1 MDASTGIPL
10 GRYLL
15 GEKLAS
21 GGMGEV
27 FVAVQR
33 GLEGFEKPLAIKLLL
48 PHLAEE
54 SHVVKM
60 FLDEARLC
68 ARMSHPN
75 IVQILDLGLE
85 DERYFL
91 AMELVWGVSLVR
103 LVRVLAAQQRTLSA
117 PLILHVARALLDALH
132 YAHTL
137 TGADGKPLGL
147 IHRDVTP
154 HNILVSINGE
164 VKLTDFGIAKVQ
176 AAVGQTRPGVVR
188 GKMDYLAP
196 EQLRFERLDSR
207 VDQFAAGLTLFFLAT
222 GRSPF
227 VRGTTQESLQ
237 AIQHDPLPMLDTLRP
252 DLPRELVS
260 AITRATE
267 KDPHRRFAS
276 ARAFRDAL
284 PPPSAEERAE
294 LLGAL
299 VREVCPSVV
308 GTLDRASRTFAAL
321 NANPS
326 RAGGTGRQG
335 TQSLSRQTLDAHVLT
350 APSQPG
356 EAHPGTPSLSAEP
369 HPGTLPPPG
378 EPRSGTVPETVLPV
392 GTVAA
397 PQMAELEQPRGDA
410 APYVPRPLEQKGDG
424 TVPMDAPP
432 SRRTRRWI
440 AMAITVGVLTVVGL
454 GVGWILLFGSAEGS
468 RPVGPDSSQGTQPL
482 QDGSGSTGSGAGLG
496 EPDGGKDGGGQ
507 AVLSDAG
514 AVSSEPSDAGASP
527 SEPMDAGVV
536 NSTLDAGDAGGK
548 PPLSVDE
555 EVSAQPRRRGLLTVD
570 ANPWGQVFI
579 GGKQVGMTPMARY
592 SVPVGDLDV
601 EMRNPETGKSARVR
615 VKVQAGKEH
624 RVKVDLR

>member
-10 GRYLL
+10 GRYML

-48 PHLAEE
+48 PHLVEE

-75 IVQILDLGLE
+75 IVQILDLGRE
-85 DERYFL
+85 EERYFL
-91 AMELVWGVSLVR
+91 AMELVRGVSLIK
-103 LVRVLAAQQRTLSA
+103 LVRVLVAQQRTLSA

-137 TGADGKPLGL
+137 TGPDGKPLGL

-227 VRGTTQESLQ
+227 ARSNTQESLK
-237 AIQHDPLPMLDTLRP
+237 AIQHDPLPMLETLRP
-252 DLPRELVS
+252 DLPRGLVE
-260 AITRATE
+260 AIKRATE
-267 KDPHRRFAS
+267 KDPSRRFAS
-276 ARAFRDAL
+276 MLAFREAL
-284 PPPSAEERAE
+284 PPPSAAERPE

-299 VREVCPSVV
+299 VREVCPTVV
-308 GTLDRASRTFAAL
+308 GTLDRASRTLAAL
-321 NANPS
+321 NAAS
-326 RAGGTGRQG
+326 GGIVASPR
-335 TQSLSRQTLDAHVLT
+335 
-350 APSQPG
+350 
-356 EAHPGTPSLSAEP
+356 PGTLSMSQDAGALQAGTLPGQPDSHAMTLSEPSLSP
-369 HPGTLPPPG
+369 V
-378 EPRSGTVPETVLPV
+378 GTVTETVLPE

-397 PQMAELEQPRGDA
+397 PNMAELEPSRGDA
-410 APYVPRPLEQKGDG
+410 APYVPRPAEERGDG
-424 TVPMDAPP
+424 TVPMEPPPLRRPLPWGAIAGVAVGLLLVAGGLVGWKVMGARGQARPPPPEPPGAETTQTSDGGVGKEESGTKVEPAPGSQSNPPPGNPLQVEPPSPTPTPTQVEPPPPTPAPTTPASTDPAPP
-432 SRRTRRWI
+432 VKGTGPARPRK
-440 AMAITVGVLTVVGL
+440 VGL
-454 GVGWILLFGSAEGS
+454 L
-468 RPVGPDSSQGTQPL
+468 
-482 QDGSGSTGSGAGLG
+482 
-496 EPDGGKDGGGQ
+496 
-507 AVLSDAG
+507 
-514 AVSSEPSDAGASP
+514 
-527 SEPMDAGVV
+527 
-536 NSTLDAGDAGGK
+536 TLDAEPWGDVRISGK
-548 PPLSVDE
+548 SVGQTPLAKLSVP
-555 EVSAQPRRRGLLTVD
+555 AGNVD
-570 ANPWGQVFI
+570 I
-579 GGKQVGMTPMARY
+579 
-592 SVPVGDLDV
+592 
-601 EMRNPETGKSARVR
+601 EIRNPETGKMARKR
-615 VKVQAGKEH
+615 VKVQPGKETF
-624 RVKVDLR
+624 VKLELK

>member
-1 MDASTGIPL
+1 MDSSTGIPL

-27 FVAVQR
+27 FVAVQK

-48 PHLAEE
+48 PHLVEE

-60 FLDEARLC
+60 FMDEARLC

-85 DERYFL
+85 EERYFL
-91 AMELVWGVSLVR
+91 AMELVRGVSLVK
-103 LVRVLAAQQRTLSA
+103 LVRGLAAQKRTLSA

-207 VDQFAAGLTLFFLAT
+207 VDQFAAGVTFFFLAT

-227 VRGTTQESLQ
+227 ARGNTQESLK
-237 AIQHDPLPMLDTLRP
+237 ALQHDPLPMLETLRP
-252 DLPRELVS
+252 DLPRELVD
-260 AITRATE
+260 AIKRATE
-267 KDPHRRFAS
+267 KEPARRFAS
-276 ARAFRDAL
+276 ARAFREAL
-284 PPPSAEERAE
+284 PPPSAEERPE

-299 VREVCPSVV
+299 VREVFPQVV
-308 GTLDRASRTFAAL
+308 GTMDRASRTLAAL
-321 NANPS
+321 NASPGS
-326 RAGGTGRQG
+326 GGRAGTLSLSQPAEESQSQTTPATGRVRTG
-335 TQSLSRQTLDAHVLT
+335 T
-350 APSQPG
+350 AP
-356 EAHPGTPSLSAEP
+356 LSPEESRTA
-369 HPGTLPPPG
+369 
-378 EPRSGTVPETVLPV
+378 TVTETVLPE

-397 PQMAELEQPRGDA
+397 PVMAELESSQGDA
-410 APYVPRPLEQKGDG
+410 APYVPKPVEEKGDG
-424 TVPMDAPP
+424 TLPMEPP
-432 SRRTRRWI
+432 PLQSRRRWLVV
-440 AMAITVGVLTVVGL
+440 AAVVLGVLVAAGL
-454 GVGWILLFGSAEGS
+454 GVAWWMLRAGSTPTKTQPITDSEPGPLPTKPGEEAKETPKPPEPEPESSPQPAKPPIITPENSKLTEPEPGL
-468 RPVGPDSSQGTQPL
+468 RPV
-482 QDGSGSTGSGAGLG
+482 
-496 EPDGGKDGGGQ
+496 EP
-507 AVLSDAG
+507 
-514 AVSSEPSDAGASP
+514 EPVRKTVV
-527 SEPMDAGVV
+527 EP
-536 NSTLDAGDAGGK
+536 
-548 PPLSVDE
+548 
-555 EVSAQPRRRGLLTVD
+555 RGRGFLTVD
-570 ANPWGQVFI
+570 AVPWGQVFI
-579 GGKQVGMTPMARY
+579 GGKEVGQTPMARF
-592 SVPVGDLDV
+592 SVPTGTVDI
-601 EMRNPETGKSARVR
+601 EMRNPETGRIVRKR